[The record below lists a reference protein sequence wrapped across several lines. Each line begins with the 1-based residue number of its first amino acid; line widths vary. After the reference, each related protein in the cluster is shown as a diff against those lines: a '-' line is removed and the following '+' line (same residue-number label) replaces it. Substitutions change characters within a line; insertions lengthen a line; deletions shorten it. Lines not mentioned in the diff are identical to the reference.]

1 MNKYLVKQKGYTLIE
16 LMIGMAVGL
25 IVLSGALFLY
35 LQIFNV
41 SKTTLAST
49 QLNRE
54 LSILIDT
61 MSGEIRRHG
70 YSALGSN
77 SYYQTNS
84 SSLEVNMSGDCI
96 LYGYDVNS
104 NDNEVSDVSSDQK
117 GFRLDSGVIHTKAD
131 ESANCDP
138 VFDKTHWTAI
148 TDESVMDISDLTIA
162 LNTVSTANGSVT
174 VYSRS
179 VDLSIT
185 ASHATESL
193 SSTKSVSVLIPNNYV
208 ED

>member
-1 MNKYLVKQKGYTLIE
+1 MKFQSGYTLIE

-54 LSILIDT
+54 LSILLDT

-70 YSALGSN
+70 YSEQGSN
-77 SYYQTNS
+77 SYYQTTS
-84 SSLEVNMSGDCI
+84 SALDVNVSGDCI

-104 NDNEVSDVSSDQK
+104 DDADSSADSMDQK

-131 ESANCDP
+131 ESVGCDS
-138 VFDKTHWTAI
+138 DITDWTEF
-148 TDESVMDISDLTIA
+148 TDESVLEISDLTIT

-193 SSTKSVSVLIPNNYV
+193 SSTKSVSVLIPNSYV